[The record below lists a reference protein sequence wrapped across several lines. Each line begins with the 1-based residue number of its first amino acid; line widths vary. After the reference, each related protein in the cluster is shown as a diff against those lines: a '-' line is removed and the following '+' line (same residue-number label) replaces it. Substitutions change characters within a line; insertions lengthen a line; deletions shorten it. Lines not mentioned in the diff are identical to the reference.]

1 MANVTPIGEF
11 TPVIRQNYF
20 ENQFNVDP
28 TAGETILTVTCV
40 DDAGIKN
47 GIEIITT
54 TSSVIIRGSYLDKDY
69 LDTATFV
76 SKGSSNLLEQPTT
89 VTGISNIPQNKD
101 MYEYKQ
107 DLSPDRQVYYTITVE
122 SMSLLLIPMSET
134 FTIWHWNKNDWSSGT
149 AFVKKYYGT

>member
-11 TPVIRQNYF
+11 TPVIRLNYF
-20 ENQFNVDP
+20 ENQFDVTP

-54 TSSVIIRGSYLDKDY
+54 TSSVIIRGSYLDKNY

-101 MYEYKQ
+101 MYEFNQ

-122 SMSLLLIPMSET
+122 SMMMSET

-149 AFVKKYYGT
+149 SFVEAYYGT